1 MWVEFL
7 ILTIQAS
14 RFDLILWTRDG
25 SVDVPPD
32 RRVFRDLSDAYETLA
47 A

>member
-1 MWVEFL
+1 MRVEFL

-14 RFDLILWTRDG
+14 CFDLILWIRDG

-32 RRVFRDLSDAYETLA
+32 RRVFRDLSDTDETFA